1 MKFYPNLL
9 QAVVDALKSIFSE
22 NKYAD
27 LVIENILKT
36 NKKWGSNDRRF
47 IAETTYD
54 IVRWWRLLW
63 EVQDTPIILTY
74 IELKKIIQTYFI
86 LIKEIDELFINNFPI
101 NKVKNNFERFKNN
114 RAIFQSVPDWLD
126 ELCFKELGE
135 QWEKEITALNSLAK
149 VVLRVNT
156 IKVSKL
162 KLQQLLKEEG
172 IDTYSLDWSPDALV
186 LEKRQNVFKTSCFK
200 QGFFEIQDAVS
211 QLVAP
216 FLEPQNTARIVDAC
230 AGGGGKSLHIASL
243 INNRGKIISLDTEKW
258 KLENLQKRARRNSIS
273 NIEIRVIDSSKVIKK
288 LKDSADRLLLDVPC
302 SGLGVLRRNPDAKWK
317 LSIETINNL
326 KMTQKK
332 ILDQYCAIVKPGGIL
347 VYSTCSILPSENQL
361 QIQRFIDTNQLNYEL
376 IEEKTILPS
385 ETGFDGFYMAKI
397 IRKN

>member
-9 QAVVDALKSIFSE
+9 QAVVDALKLIFSE

>member
-9 QAVVDALKSIFSE
+9 QAVVDALKSIFAE
-22 NKYAD
+22 KKYAD

-63 EVQDTPIILTY
+63 EVQNTPIILTD
-74 IELKKIIQTYFI
+74 IELKKIVQAYFI
-86 LIKEIDELFINNFPI
+86 LIKNTSELFIHDFPI
-101 NKVKNNFERFKNN
+101 DKIKNNFERFKNN
-114 RAIFQSVPDWLD
+114 RAIIQSIPDWLD
-126 ELCFKELGE
+126 ELCFNELGE

-162 KLQQLLKEEG
+162 KLQQLLKNEG

-186 LEKRQNVFKTSCFK
+186 LEKRQNVFKTGYYK

-211 QLVAP
+211 QLVTP

-243 INNRGKIISLDTEKW
+243 VKNKGKIISLDTEEW
-258 KLENLQKRARRNSIS
+258 KLENLQKRARRNSVS
-273 NIEIRVIDSSKVIKK
+273 NIETRVIDSSKVIKK
-288 LKDSADRLLLDVPC
+288 LKNSADRLLLDVPC

-326 KMTQKK
+326 KITQKK
-332 ILDQYCAIVKPGGIL
+332 ILDQYCGIVKPGGIL

-361 QIQRFIDTNQLNYEL
+361 QVQRFIDMNQLNYEL
-376 IEEKTILPS
+376 IEEKTFLPS

>member
-9 QAVVDALKSIFSE
+9 QAVLDALKSIFSE